1 MPTTGVPTNAED
13 TSNPLLGYK
22 YLDENQ
28 ASLRTTFY
36 GLSGGLGSIPEL
48 ERCPGGGHSNPLQ
61 YSCLENPHGQ
71 WCLAGYSPWGRK
83 ESDTTEQLSTQGSW
97 TCIEN

>member
-48 ERCPGGGHSNPLQ
+48 ERFPGGGHSNPLQ
-61 YSCLENPHGQ
+61 YSCLENPMQEPGGLLSMG
-71 WCLAGYSPWGRK
+71 CK
-83 ESDTTEQLSTQGSW
+83 ESDTTGAT
-97 TCIEN
+97 

>member
-13 TSNPLLGYK
+13 ASNPFLEYK

-36 GLSGGLGSIPEL
+36 GLSGGLGSVPEL
-48 ERCPGGGHSNPLQ
+48 ERFPGGGCSNPLQ

-71 WCLAGYSPWGRK
+71 QCLAGCSPWGRK
-83 ESDTTEQLSTQGSW
+83 ELDTTERLSTAQHRPW
-97 TCIEN
+97 LM